1 MHAALSPPFCKR
13 TVLSHLGY
21 VVCQML
27 SCIVNSTNI
36 MKLSIIFVLFV
47 LFFRPKLFFR
57 QILEIIDAVV
67 VLVSFIVV
75 IIDLALENTSNS
87 DDTSILP

>member
-1 MHAALSPPFCKR
+1 
-13 TVLSHLGY
+13 
-21 VVCQML
+21 
-27 SCIVNSTNI
+27 

-75 IIDLALENTSNS
+75 IIDLALENSSNS

>member
-1 MHAALSPPFCKR
+1 
-13 TVLSHLGY
+13 
-21 VVCQML
+21 
-27 SCIVNSTNI
+27 

>member
-1 MHAALSPPFCKR
+1 
-13 TVLSHLGY
+13 
-21 VVCQML
+21 ML

-36 MKLSIIFVLFV
+36 MKLLIIFVLFV